1 MSENRV
7 EIFVP
12 KGYTG
17 DEPNVFVSVN
27 GVNYLLP
34 RGKKSL
40 VPAEV
45 AQELARSQAAQ
56 EALDKRIEQLLEEQ

>member
-7 EIFVP
+7 EIFVS

-56 EALDKRIEQLLEEQ
+56 EALDKRIEKLLEEQ